1 MASPQLQLVLELL
14 RSRESDRSVEPSIEE
29 MREGLERSA
38 SIFPIFPEV
47 AREATDAPG
56 VACEWIAH
64 PSETHDPVILYF
76 HGGAYALGS
85 VATHRHLMARL
96 AHESHARVL
105 GIDYRRAPEHPF
117 PAAIDDAVAAY
128 RWALDQ
134 GSLPSE
140 IVLVGDSAG
149 GGLALAALIALRDA
163 GDPLPAAAAV
173 MSPWVDLEGTAESIE
188 RNAAHDPM
196 INRESLLRAA
206 EAYLD
211 GADPRHPLAAPLH
224 AELHGLPPLLIQAG
238 GKEALLDDAVRFA
251 DKARAAGVNVRL
263 ECWEDMMH
271 VWQFFAPL
279 LPEGR
284 QALVQIGEFIRGATG
299 GGLLAQAS

>member
-1 MASPQLQLVLELL
+1 MVLELL
-14 RSRESDRSVEPSIEE
+14 RSRERDRSVEPSIEE

-47 AREATDAPG
+47 VREATDAPG

-64 PSETHDPVILYF
+64 PSEAHDPVILYF

-96 AHESHARVL
+96 AHESRARVL

-128 RWALDQ
+128 RWVLDQ

-149 GGLALAALIALRDA
+149 GGLALATLIALRDA

-196 INRESLLRAA
+196 INRESLMRAA
-206 EAYLD
+206 EAYLN

-224 AELHGLPPLLIQAG
+224 ADLGGLPPLLIQAG
-238 GKEALLDDAVRFA
+238 GKEALLDDSVRFA

-284 QALVQIGEFIRGATG
+284 QALAQVGEFIRGATG